1 MVGMEAHGGG
11 SRPLDG
17 AAAPLPVLLP
27 VIPVGSLGSGRGQN
41 REEAL
46 VCFQAVLRR
55 ATFRQPCQEH
65 EAVRF
70 ARWNPPVD
78 IPKRSQP
85 PTSASS
91 AKQRL
96 SSAQN
101 FFRYSSRCTKKQ
113 LFFKTRPLLIC
124 HIINPTPSNTA
135 IFSKHC

>member
-70 ARWNPPVD
+70 ARWNPPVGY
-78 IPKRSQP
+78 PKEKPTPHICQLCQ
-85 PTSASS
+85 PTS
-91 AKQRL
+91 
-96 SSAQN
+96 
-101 FFRYSSRCTKKQ
+101 FYSPEFLQ
-113 LFFKTRPLLIC
+113 
-124 HIINPTPSNTA
+124 
-135 IFSKHC
+135 IFIEMH